1 MYMSKP
7 GSSASLPKQ
16 DPVAFTFLIA
26 VGLAVAVTSGAALSG
41 IASGAVQNMMRTAGF
56 GQSEVIKS
64 EQQLQ
69 ALELAKIGG
78 SLGQVR
84 SEIAR
89 LTARADAAA
98 DALQHQAAKPGPT
111 TSRPTDIDL
120 ATLRTTI
127 DEHEQRNSAALTA
140 VNKRIDWLETLVY
153 SQDATSSVQPT
164 VPATRRRGAKAKS
177 AWIVLHAEEGLA
189 VIGGAGGTID
199 VTPGYVMPE
208 LGRVAA
214 IRQRGGHWEVVT
226 EKGTLTQR

>member
-1 MYMSKP
+1 MYMSN
-7 GSSASLPKQ
+7 SHRSAPLPKE

-41 IASGAVQNMMRTAGF
+41 FASGAVQDMLRTAGF
-56 GQSEVIKS
+56 GQSDLIKS
-64 EQQLQ
+64 EQQRQ
-69 ALELAKIGG
+69 AIALAKIEG

-89 LTARADAAA
+89 LAARADAAA
-98 DALQHQAAKPGPT
+98 DARQREAAKSVPATNG
-111 TSRPTDIDL
+111 RADIEL

-127 DEHEQRNSAALTA
+127 DEHEERNSSALTA

-153 SQDATSSVQPT
+153 SRDATGSAQPT

-189 VIGGAGGTID
+189 VIGGTGGTID

-214 IRQRGGHWEVVT
+214 IRQRGGRWEVVT